1 MRHPAPDALLELH
14 FDEATPGERAP
25 LVEHLRGCAQCSGFV
40 SELRRLER
48 ELAPGPDDAPP
59 RDGLERV
66 LARVAPLRP
75 LRSVRR
81 RSAEWAIAAGPC
93 AAAMLAGVWAIRSGG
108 ERLSALQIL
117 SGASIGPL
125 SGELLGLSLAALG
138 LVVLGALITLALAP
152 VLILESHGRS

>member
-1 MRHPAPDALLELH
+1 VRHPSADALLELH

-25 LVEHLRGCAQCSGFV
+25 LEQHLRGCADCATFV

-48 ELAPGPDDAPP
+48 ELALGPDDAPP

-66 LARVAPLRP
+66 LARVA
-75 LRSVRR
+75 SVTPARR
-81 RSAEWAIAAGPC
+81 RGAEWALAAGPC
-93 AAAMLAGVWAIRSGG
+93 GAAMLAGAWAIRAGG

-117 SGASIGPL
+117 SGAAIGPL